1 MMSVLRYQAPMKAPR
16 FPYVLWDCELA
27 AEYFDPRRHKK
38 VSEACGGVSSGR
50 KCDEERGG
58 WRRYVKR
65 CEEE

>member
-1 MMSVLRYQAPMKAPR
+1 MKALR

-27 AEYFDPRRHKK
+27 AEYFDARRHKN
-38 VSEACGGVSSGR
+38 VLEVCGGDSSGR

-58 WRRYVKR
+58 RRRYAKR

>member
-1 MMSVLRYQAPMKAPR
+1 MMSVLRYQAPMQAPR

-27 AEYFDPRRHKK
+27 AEYFDARRHKN
-38 VSEACGGVSSGR
+38 VSEVCGGDSSGG

-58 WRRYVKR
+58 RRRYAKR